1 MIMKLKFKINKFLA
15 VVITFVQ
22 LCFLTNGFCEEVVIA
37 SPAYDFSFKD
47 LFKNKEYLISFLNSL
62 LYPNAGENDFKI
74 REIEYKSEAI
84 VSSKQ
89 FKSVYF
95 DINCQCTAYQITKTR
110 SRHSAKQVY
119 KFDVEMQ
126 RYAFK
131 DYISRSLF
139 YASKLFTEGVK
150 PGDEYENILPVKV
163 ISVIKNESLS
173 LCDDVVY
180 KIAPTVI
187 RTESDGNLILEPMK
201 NPPIE
206 CYYIQLD
213 KIQKDKKLKSV
224 FDQWVN
230 FLNVEETGEKVAPDR
245 FIYRISKDQYTNQEV
260 RGAIQFMKDYAEN
273 KNINYDE
280 QVRATLT
287 DAAIFRTANKM
298 IKEASKQIAAANKK
312 IAITDEIIA
321 ITDKMRKET
330 DENTIKILEAK
341 LTVKRKELA
350 KLQKSSHEP
359 NSSFSHNNSDKNFEH
374 TQIIKRKRTTSEIN
388 HTPAK
393 KKRTTQLIWEKE
405 SF

>member
-1 MIMKLKFKINKFLA
+1 MKLKFKINKFLA

-22 LCFLTNGFCEEVVIA
+22 LCFLTNINGEPNEGDKKSEPVVIA
-37 SPAYDFSFKD
+37 SPAYAFSFKD

-95 DINCQCTAYQITKTR
+95 DINCQCTAYQITKTH

-119 KFDVEMQ
+119 KFDVELQ

-163 ISVIKNESLS
+163 ISVIKDEFSS

-187 RTESDGNLILEPMK
+187 STGSDGNLIFKSMK
-201 NPPIE
+201 NSPIE

-245 FIYRISKDQYTNQEV
+245 FIYRIFKDQYTNQEV
-260 RGAIQFMKDYAEN
+260 RAAIQFMKDYAEN
-273 KNINYDE
+273 KTKKYDE
-280 QVRATLT
+280 QVRASLT
-287 DAAIFRTANKM
+287 DAGILYKANEM
-298 IKEASKQIAAANKK
+298 ITKASKQIA
-312 IAITDEIIA
+312 ITNEIIA

-359 NSSFSHNNSDKNFEH
+359 NSSFSHTNSDKNSAH
-374 TQIIKRKRTTSEIN
+374 TQVIKRKRTTSETN
-388 HTPAK
+388 HAPAK
-393 KKRTTQLIWEKE
+393 KKRTIQLIWEKG